1 VRPHFQVKVPTDV
14 NEVRLSIDGGKT
26 WFNATQSAT
35 PGVWDYTWLA
45 DVGEG
50 KHTLTVEA
58 TDKAGNQTT
67 QKLDF
72 IIDTLLSEPTIVLDS
87 TDDSGTKGDNLT
99 NANKPTFILGNID
112 ADARYVTVEVQHG
125 GTKEVLTATKGA
137 TGIWSVTP
145 TGTWADG
152 DYTLT
157 VRVEDDAGNVKHS
170 ASLTVTVDTQ
180 IAIDGVE
187 LVNDSG
193 VKGDNMT
200 NDDRPHFRVTV
211 PTDVNEVRLS
221 IDGGNSWVQATPGVA
236 GSWEYIWPTDLADGQ
251 YTLTVEATDKA
262 GNTVTKTIDFAV
274 DTTLSVPVIVL
285 DSADDTGIQGDNM
298 TNRTQPTFNLQHIDD
313 DAVRVTVSV
322 EHGGVTTTFDATK
335 GVGGWTFTPPT
346 SWGAG
351 DYTLSVSVE
360 DKAGNT
366 SHSAS
371 LTVTVDTQIAI
382 N

>member
-1 VRPHFQVKVPTDV
+1 MARCQWNHVEHLCCRDAFQYRP
-14 NEVRLSIDGGKT
+14 ER
-26 WFNATQSAT
+26 A
-35 PGVWDYTWLA
+35 
-45 DVGEG
+45 
-50 KHTLTVEA
+50 
-58 TDKAGNQTT
+58 
-67 QKLDF
+67 
-72 IIDTLLSEPTIVLDS
+72 II
-87 TDDSGTKGDNLT
+87 
-99 NANKPTFILGNID
+99 KPEITAFGC
-112 ADARYVTVEVQHG
+112 QHDEIG
-125 GTKEVLTATKGA
+125 IFHGRTHNRGQPVFLTATKDA
-137 TGIWSVTP
+137 TGNWSVTP

-180 IAIDGVE
+180 ITIDDIE

-193 VKGDNMT
+193 TKGDNLT
-200 NDDRPHFRVTV
+200 NDANPHFRITV
-211 PTDVNEVRLS
+211 PGDVNEVSLS
-221 IDGGNSWVQATPGVA
+221 IDGGVTWVKATQSVTPGV
-236 GSWEYIWPTDLADGQ
+236 WNYTWPGTVPDGD
-251 YTLTVEATDKA
+251 YTLNVKATDNA
-262 GNTVTKTIDFAV
+262 GNTVTETLHFTI
-274 DTTLSVPVIVL
+274 DTTLSTPVIVL

-335 GVGGWTFTPPT
+335 GTGGWTFTPPT

-371 LTVTVDTQIAI
+371 LTVTVEQFKELFV
-382 N
+382 